1 MHDIARTVVCLQVNQ
16 GHLLRC
22 Q

>member
-1 MHDIARTVVCLQVNQ
+1 MHDIACTVVCLQVNQ
-16 GHLLRC
+16 GYLLRC